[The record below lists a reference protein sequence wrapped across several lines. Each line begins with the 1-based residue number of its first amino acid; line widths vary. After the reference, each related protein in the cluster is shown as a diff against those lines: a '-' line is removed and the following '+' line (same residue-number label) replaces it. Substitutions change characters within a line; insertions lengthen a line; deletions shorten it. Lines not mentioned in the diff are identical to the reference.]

1 MNSTLGKSLFVNK
14 FLLIS
19 SNPLKT
25 SRFFNLFFL
34 MCLVGCIMAG
44 CASQKQNEKYNE
56 NLKARARAHT
66 DLGAVYYQQR
76 QLEIALEEFT
86 EASRI
91 DPDFAL
97 AYNGLGLVHAAL
109 GQDDIAEKNF
119 KKSVQLEPTNSE
131 SHNNYGSFLCAK
143 NRIDES
149 IKEFLAAV
157 KNPLYSTPAM
167 AYTNA
172 GICSARKKD
181 TVNAEV
187 YFQKALQIEP
197 LSSTAAYQLA
207 SLQFKRNDVAGAKKT
222 LQNAML
228 GQPGPEM
235 LWLAIQIE
243 RVVGAKDAEA
253 SYALQLRRQYPDSE
267 QAKLLQS
274 GK

>member
-1 MNSTLGKSLFVNK
+1 MNGTLNNSAVRSHRALSNAALNKSFQVIFIICLFG
-14 FLLIS
+14 LLM
-19 SNPLKT
+19 T
-25 SRFFNLFFL
+25 
-34 MCLVGCIMAG
+34 G
-44 CASQKQNEKYNE
+44 CASQQQTEKYNE

-66 DLGAVYYQQR
+66 DLGAVYYQQK

-119 KKSVQLEPTNSE
+119 RKSVQLEPTNSE

-143 NRIDES
+143 NRFDES

-157 KNPLYSTPAM
+157 KNPLYATPAM
-167 AYTNA
+167 AYANA
-172 GICSARKKD
+172 GICSARKND
-181 TVNAEV
+181 NLNAEV

-197 LSSTAAYQLA
+197 LSGAAAYQLA
-207 SLQFKRNDVAGAKKT
+207 SLQFKRSDAVGAKKT
-222 LQNAML
+222 LQNAMF

-243 RVVGAKDAEA
+243 RAVGAKDAEA

-267 QAKLLQS
+267 QAKLLQN